1 MPHPNLLLRVLLA
14 LLLIAPST
22 LVRAQGYLW
31 PDAGA
36 PCNGTL
42 QACIDGVIDNAVI
55 SINTNAPSIASDPVI
70 SRGLV
75 LRGAPGLRPVF
86 PVGIGID
93 VNLTAAH
100 SVELDGLVLRNGGM
114 VNVVASLG
122 AGAGTAHFTA
132 EHMRFEHI
140 GVPGGGFLVDF
151 VGESELVLRIR
162 DNDYLR
168 TGGAG
173 NFAVVQAHPGHLRG
187 EIAFNRIDI
196 PDGSSSAYGI
206 LQAVDGITAWSDV
219 VVAGNR
225 IRGSFSYGAIC
236 GLAKTSGPG
245 KLPISQMRFLSNVV
259 IGAVAGSGTGLCLFA
274 GEGYIDAQV
283 INNSFIDLGTALRV
297 EPRPFDPPT
306 TVYPIYGEFANNLFA
321 HNASAVAI
329 NPVASALTNRNNL
342 YFANT
347 SNGSGYSAGTGS
359 RYDDPR
365 LFSHSQPYLLATS
378 PAIDVG
384 VAAALPPSTTWPS
397 LDAEGHRRVKRSTVD
412 IGAYEYGDGWFD
424 AVGNGSNNIGNTLL
438 LDHPTSNGAPA
449 ARVFATPNFSL
460 GTVTNMRPFGVYWH
474 SDAARWRVFNQ
485 DIAAMPTGAGY
496 NLFAPAAPTALT
508 AFPDIGLFLHRL
520 PASGPTNPSDLMNHS
535 SLDNRPDQIAI
546 VTQNWNP
553 QDPPAST
560 GVYNN
565 SIVTL
570 QYYGDNLWRIANVS
584 GFSLPNS
591 AAFNVYAQ
599 PPSPSAFHHVAEVGN
614 TVGGTT
620 TLLSHP
626 LLDGKPCARIQV
638 TSVFGD
644 REFDVAYLP
653 AYTRWG
659 IYSVGTM
666 PDGAR
671 FNVLFSPR
679 QIEECSGPQMFSDG
693 FE

>member
-1 MPHPNLLLRVLLA
+1 MSHSNLLLRALLA
-14 LLLIAPST
+14 LLLIAPSA

-31 PDAGA
+31 PGA
-36 PCNGTL
+36 APPCNGTL
-42 QACIDGVIDNAVI
+42 QQCIDGVIDNAVI
-55 SINTNAPSIASDPVI
+55 SINSNTPSIASDPLI
-70 SRGLV
+70 TRGLV
-75 LRGAPGLRPVF
+75 LRAAPGLKPVF
-86 PVGIGID
+86 PAGIGID

-100 SVELDGLVLRNGGM
+100 AVELDGLVLRNGGM

-132 EHMRFEHI
+132 QHLRFEHI
-140 GVPGGGFLVDF
+140 GVSGGGFSIDF
-151 VGESELVLRIR
+151 SGESELQLHIR

-173 NFAVVQAHPGHLRG
+173 NFAVVQAHPGHLGG
-187 EIAFNRIDI
+187 EIAFNRIDL

-206 LQAVDGITAWSDV
+206 LLATDGITAWSDV

-236 GLAKTSGPG
+236 FASKVTGAG
-245 KLPISQMRFLSNVV
+245 KLPVSQTRFLSNVLL
-259 IGAVAGSGTGLCLFA
+259 GAVPGSGTGLCLLA

-283 INNSFIDLGTALRV
+283 INNTFIDLGAAMQVL
-297 EPRPFDPPT
+297 PRPFDPPT
-306 TVYPIYGEFANNLFA
+306 VVNPVSGEFANNLFA
-321 HNASAVAI
+321 HNASAVLITPA
-329 NPVASALTNRNNL
+329 ASALSNRNNL
-342 YFANT
+342 YFANG
-347 SNGSGYSAGTGS
+347 SNGSGYSAGVGS

-365 LFSHSQPYLLATS
+365 LLSRSQPYLLASS

-384 VAAALPPSTTWPS
+384 AAAALPPSTTWPS

-424 AVGNGSNNIGNTLL
+424 AIGNGTTITGNTLL
-438 LDHPTSNGAPA
+438 LDHPTSNDAPA
-449 ARVFATPNFSL
+449 ARVFATPDYSL
-460 GTVTNMRPFGVYWH
+460 GGVTNMRPFGVYWH
-474 SDAARWRVFNQ
+474 SAAGRWRVFNQ
-485 DIAAMPTGAGY
+485 DFAAMPTGAGY

-508 AFPDIGLFLHRL
+508 TFPDIGLFLHRL
-520 PASGPTNPSDLMNHS
+520 PASGPTNPSDLMNHP
-535 SLDNRPDQIAI
+535 SLDNRPDQIVI
-546 VTQNWNP
+546 LTQNWNP
-553 QDPPAST
+553 QDPPASP

-570 QYYGDNLWRIANVS
+570 QYYGDNLWRVANVS
-584 GFSLPNS
+584 GFSLPIN

-644 REFDVAYLP
+644 REFDVAYFP

-659 IYSVGTM
+659 IYSVGAM

-671 FNVLFSPR
+671 FNVLYSPR
-679 QIEECSGPQMFSDG
+679 QIEECSGPQLFRDG